1 MKVAVVYNDDG
12 DMKPSLNAIERR
24 GEAAVID
31 SARDIAASLSERHE
45 AILIPIARSLRD
57 SLASIQAADPG
68 IVFNLCEGVQGESR
82 WESHFAL
89 LLEMVAIPF
98 TGCSAIP
105 LALCQ
110 DKALVKRLL
119 ASEGV
124 STPRGVALARED
136 APPRVAGL
144 LDQLGGR
151 VIIKP
156 SREDG
161 GIGIAKGSVVHN
173 DAGLTKR
180 ISFIHSTYDQPAL
193 VEEFIDGDELNL
205 AFYQGSDGWVFL
217 PPGEV
222 AFADSLSV
230 EQRIVGW
237 RAKWEE
243 GSPEDLAT
251 VSRTARLPE
260 AERLELE
267 RVAGSIARVL
277 GIDGYCRLD
286 FRRNRA
292 GRLYVIDVNPNPD
305 IGPGSGFRKAL
316 SAAGIPFAEFLDAL
330 IMARPSKRDVRQVSS
345 S

>member
-12 DMKPSLNAIERR
+12 DMKPSLNTIERR
-24 GEAAVID
+24 GEAAVVD

-89 LLEMVAIPF
+89 LLEMLAIPF

-124 STPRGVALARED
+124 STPRGRAVARED
-136 APPRVAGL
+136 AAPRVAGL
-144 LDQLGGR
+144 LDELGGQAI
-151 VIIKP
+151 VKP

-173 DAGLTKR
+173 DSGLTKR

-205 AFYQGSDGWVFL
+205 AFYQSSDGWVFL

-222 AFADSLSV
+222 AFADSLSA
-230 EQRIVGW
+230 EQRIRSLDKDQDGSITQGEIPATFSVTLGLGSAGFGTSGFGGPSLRPVDRPAAVGLQADGPPEW
-237 RAKWEE
+237 FTRMDRNGDGDLTLKEFLGDGSDFRKLDINRDGLIEPKEARA
-243 GSPEDLAT
+243 A
-251 VSRTARLPE
+251 
-260 AERLELE
+260 
-267 RVAGSIARVL
+267 VAG
-277 GIDGYCRLD
+277 
-286 FRRNRA
+286 
-292 GRLYVIDVNPNPD
+292 
-305 IGPGSGFRKAL
+305 
-316 SAAGIPFAEFLDAL
+316 E
-330 IMARPSKRDVRQVSS
+330 
-345 S
+345 